1 MGWDGTD
8 DLPGSVGQEQRN
20 VPPLLQA
27 QYRKECI
34 VSYTSASSTVERPS
48 STWTRLLAMRPN
60 RSDWILHVVMAAALF
75 ITFLPIIWMIS
86 TSFKDREEFAT
97 NPAGLIPRDVSLIN
111 YEYMFTAVDN
121 LPIYMRNSFILALGT
136 AVIQVFVASLAGYA
150 FARMRFPGRDVIFIA
165 LILSMFIP
173 RSGGLMAIYELM
185 DFLNLRNSL
194 YGLIL
199 LFSANVPI
207 AIFIMRAAFHSMPK
221 EIEEAAIIDGAGWF
235 RVYREIALPLATSA
249 MVIVASLAFI
259 SAWSDYL
266 ITFTLIDR
274 DDQMTVSVGIQKVLA
289 SSYQAALS
297 PTFRGLFASEAAD
310 AAMLLFASLPVV
322 IFYALL
328 QRWFMRGLT
337 EGAVKL

>member
-1 MGWDGTD
+1 MTTRISTD
-8 DLPGSVGQEQRN
+8 PMSAGGAV
-20 VPPLLQA
+20 
-27 QYRKECI
+27 
-34 VSYTSASSTVERPS
+34 TSSAHRPS
-48 STWTRLLAMRPN
+48 SLAWLR
-60 RSDWILHVVMAAALF
+60 RSELPLHLVMIAALF
-75 ITFLPIIWMIS
+75 VTFLPIIWMIS

-97 NPAGLIPRDVSLIN
+97 NPAGLIPWNISLVN

-121 LPIYMRNSFILALGT
+121 LPIYMQNSFILAIGT

-150 FARMRFPGRDVIFIA
+150 FARMRFPGRDLIFIA
-165 LILSMFIP
+165 LLVSMFIP
-173 RSGGLMAIYELM
+173 RSGGLMALYELM

-194 YGLIL
+194 FGLVL

-207 AIFIMRAAFHSMPK
+207 AIFIMRGAFLAIPK
-221 EIEEAAIIDGAGWF
+221 EVEEAAIVDGASWF
-235 RVYREIALPLATSA
+235 RVYRQIALPLAASA

-266 ITFTLIDR
+266 ITFTLIDQ
-274 DDQMTVSVGIQKVLA
+274 DNQMTISVGIQKVLA
-289 SSYQAALS
+289 ASYQSALS

-310 AAMLLFASLPVV
+310 AAMLLFASLPV
-322 IFYALL
+322 ILFYALL

>member
-1 MGWDGTD
+1 MSHTRAA
-8 DLPGSVGQEQRN
+8 V
-20 VPPLLQA
+20 
-27 QYRKECI
+27 
-34 VSYTSASSTVERPS
+34 VEHRSGNRLKRMLAARPS
-48 STWTRLLAMRPN
+48 
-60 RSDWILHVVMAAALF
+60 RSDLLLHVVMAVALF
-75 ITFLPIIWMIS
+75 ITFLPILWMIS

-97 NPAGLIPRDVSLIN
+97 NTAGLIPRSISLIN

-121 LPIYMRNSFILALGT
+121 LPIYMRNSFILAIGT
-136 AVIQVFVASLAGYA
+136 ALIQVFVASLAGYA
-150 FARMRFPGRDVIFIA
+150 FARMRFPGRDLIFIA

-185 DFLNLRNSL
+185 AFLNLRNSL
-194 YGLIL
+194 FGLIL

-207 AIFIMRAAFHSMPK
+207 AIFIMRAAFHSIPK
-221 EIEEAAIIDGAGWF
+221 EIEEAAIIDGASWF

-274 DDQMTVSVGIQKVLA
+274 DDQMTISVGIQKVLA

-322 IFYALL
+322 LFYALL